1 MNNTELILAL
11 DVENFS
17 AAENLLSKF
26 KGIINYYKVGSSL
39 FTLEGPKVIELVHK
53 YGGQVF
59 LDLKF
64 HDIPNTVKNAVANA
78 QKLGVYAVSL
88 HISGGARMIEA
99 CSALD
104 KRPKLWGI
112 SVLTSFDEESFAL
125 TGFKDNIALTMSKL
139 SDMGVFA
146 GLNGLVCSGFEI
158 EMLRKKFP
166 ENIDIVAP
174 GIRLGNTDDDQKRI
188 INPKKAKELG
198 ADFIVV
204 GRPVLN
210 SPNPDEAVKIILKE
224 LE

>member
-1 MNNTELILAL
+1 MKNTELILAL
-11 DVENFS
+11 DTENFS
-17 AAENLLSKF
+17 SAEDLLSKF
-26 KGIINYYKVGSSL
+26 KGIIKYYKVGSSL

-53 YGGQVF
+53 CGGQVF

-64 HDIPNTVKNAVANA
+64 HDIPNTVKNAIISA

-88 HISGGARMIEA
+88 HISGGARMIEKCA
-99 CSALD
+99 GIA

-112 SVLTSFDEESFAL
+112 SVLTSFDEESFAM
-125 TGFKDNIALTMSKL
+125 TGFKNDIASSMSML
-139 SDMGVFA
+139 SDLGVSS
-146 GLNGLVCSGFEI
+146 GLDGLVCSGFEI
-158 EMLRKKFP
+158 KMLRNKFP
-166 ENIDIVAP
+166 ANMDIVAP
-174 GIRLGNTDDDQKRI
+174 GIRLGNANDDQKRI

-210 SPNPDEAVKIILKE
+210 SSNPEETVRAILKE